1 MFNFANHSLLLD
13 NPLTF
18 VTNFTLNDIS
28 FVFIEYILYNKRIIY
43 IKFIKLINLSV
54 SVYQYYNGLVV
65 PFINDNM
72 VELVD
77 SSSLSSLSFIF
88 NILLPFIIIADE
100 LYISL

>member
-43 IKFIKLINLSV
+43 IKFIKLML

-77 SSSLSSLSFIF
+77 SSSLSSLSSLSFIF

>member
-43 IKFIKLINLSV
+43 IKFIKLML

-77 SSSLSSLSFIF
+77 SSSLSFIF